1 MSAKKSKFTPA
12 MQQYLRIKAD
22 HEGEVLFFRMGDF
35 YETFFEDAKI
45 ASKVLGIT
53 LTSRGKGPNGEDIP
67 LAGIPY
73 HALDNY
79 LAKMIKA
86 GYKVAICEQME
97 DASKSKGIVKRDVTE
112 VVTPGTVMSDAVLDD
127 KSNNYLAA
135 INAPKKHDF
144 LGFAYV
150 DLSTGE
156 FKVTEVDEESVF
168 DELERLKPA
177 ELLLAKAES
186 PNPKIESLKD
196 TINTEYSSIS
206 ISFFDEWTF
215 VYDLARQ
222 TLMEFFEVYSLDG
235 FGCGDMMP
243 GVGAA
248 GAIIS
253 YLTETQKAKLGHINN
268 LSTYHTQQF
277 MILDKTTQRNLELI
291 RPLREETHKGTLLY
305 ILDSTLT
312 PMGGRLLKHWILQP
326 LLDVKRIK
334 ERQSAIKEF
343 VENTYFLSEI
353 RELLQSVGDIERL
366 IGKIGSGRANARDL
380 RNLSESIK
388 FIPEIRHQMQDVY
401 SAKLGEIRDH
411 LDPLKDVSGLIDAS
425 IVDEPPVSL
434 RDGNMI
440 RKGFNPELDEV
451 REIAFSGK
459 KWIANLQK
467 KERERLNISSLKI
480 KYNKVFGYYIEVTKA
495 NLDKVPD
502 EYIRKQTLVN
512 SERYITPELKEYESK
527 VLNAEEKMNEMEYQL
542 FQEIREQVAQHS
554 LRIQK
559 VARQIA
565 ILDVLSGLA
574 AVSLRNNYICPEVD
588 ETDEI
593 EIEEGRHPVVEKL
606 LIGEAFVPND
616 LKINNKGDQILIITG
631 PNMSGKSVYLRQIAI
646 IVLMA
651 QMGAFVPVQK
661 ANIGVVDRIFTR
673 VGASDS
679 LATGKSTFLVEMN
692 ETANILN
699 NATNRSLILLDEI
712 GRGTSTFDGLSI
724 AWAVTEYLHSNP
736 KVSAKTLFAT
746 HYHELTELEL
756 ILPRVRNYNVA
767 VKEWGNKVV
776 FLHKIVKG
784 GADRSYGIHVAKLAG
799 LPDDVVDRAKEVLK
813 NLESEELNPSNN
825 MPKLAKSKKRKLR
838 RKPNNQ
844 LSLFVP
850 SREDNNHQPI
860 IDELKRLDPLS
871 MTPLEALKELDRL
884 KKMVDDEG

>member
-1 MSAKKSKFTPA
+1 
-12 MQQYLRIKAD
+12 
-22 HEGEVLFFRMGDF
+22 
-35 YETFFEDAKI
+35 
-45 ASKVLGIT
+45 
-53 LTSRGKGPNGEDIP
+53 
-67 LAGIPY
+67 
-73 HALDNY
+73 
-79 LAKMIKA
+79 
-86 GYKVAICEQME
+86 
-97 DASKSKGIVKRDVTE
+97 
-112 VVTPGTVMSDAVLDD
+112 
-127 KSNNYLAA
+127 
-135 INAPKKHDF
+135 
-144 LGFAYV
+144 
-150 DLSTGE
+150 
-156 FKVTEVDEESVF
+156 
-168 DELERLKPA
+168 
-177 ELLLAKAES
+177 
-186 PNPKIESLKD
+186 
-196 TINTEYSSIS
+196 
-206 ISFFDEWTF
+206 
-215 VYDLARQ
+215 
-222 TLMEFFEVYSLDG
+222 
-235 FGCGDMMP
+235 
-243 GVGAA
+243 
-248 GAIIS
+248 
-253 YLTETQKAKLGHINN
+253 
-268 LSTYHTQQF
+268 
-277 MILDKTTQRNLELI
+277 
-291 RPLREETHKGTLLY
+291 
-305 ILDSTLT
+305 
-312 PMGGRLLKHWILQP
+312 
-326 LLDVKRIK
+326 
-334 ERQSAIKEF
+334 
-343 VENTYFLSEI
+343 
-353 RELLQSVGDIERL
+353 
-366 IGKIGSGRANARDL
+366 
-380 RNLSESIK
+380 
-388 FIPEIRHQMQDVY
+388 
-401 SAKLGEIRDH
+401 
-411 LDPLKDVSGLIDAS
+411 
-425 IVDEPPVSL
+425 
-434 RDGNMI
+434 
-440 RKGFNPELDEV
+440 
-451 REIAFSGK
+451 
-459 KWIANLQK
+459 
-467 KERERLNISSLKI
+467 
-480 KYNKVFGYYIEVTKA
+480 
-495 NLDKVPD
+495 
-502 EYIRKQTLVN
+502 VN

>member
-12 MQQYLRIKAD
+12 MQQYLRIKSD

-135 INAPKKHDF
+135 INVPKKHDF

-156 FKVTEVDEESVF
+156 FKVTELDEESVF

-186 PNPKIESLKD
+186 PNPQIESLKD

-326 LLDVKRIK
+326 LLDVKNIK

-401 SAKLGEIRDH
+401 SAKLGEIREQ

-440 RKGFNPELDEV
+440 REGFNPELDEV

-527 VLNAEEKMNEMEYQL
+527 VLNAEEKMNEIEYQL
-542 FQEIREQVAQHS
+542 FQEIREKVAQHS

-574 AVSLRNNYICPEVD
+574 AVSLRNNYICPDVD
-588 ETDEI
+588 ESDEI

-616 LKINNKGDQILIITG
+616 LKINNNGEQILIITG

-651 QMGAFVPVQK
+651 QMGSFVPVQK
-661 ANIGVVDRIFTR
+661 AKIGVVDRIFTR

-776 FLHKIVKG
+776 FLHKIIKG

-844 LSLFVP
+844 LSLFV
-850 SREDNNHQPI
+850 SSGEDDNHQPI

-884 KKMVDDEG
+884 KKMVDEEG

>member
-156 FKVTEVDEESVF
+156 FKVTELDEESVF

-495 NLDKVPD
+495 NLDKVPN

-574 AVSLRNNYICPEVD
+574 AVSLRNNYICPEID